1 MTEKI
6 ISKNNIE
13 EIKTKNKTNLLLKN
27 TIYGHDSVVVCVSI
41 FPSGN
46 IFQFLMLK

>member
-13 EIKTKNKTNLLLKN
+13 EINIKNKTNLLLKN